1 MTRFSAEQ
9 TSRFVRIEDGGRP
22 FNVHYNDVG
31 DGERVVVML
40 HGSGPGATAW
50 GNFNRNIDAVV
61 DAGFRV
67 LLIDFPGWGQSDPVV
82 CAESRSDFNARVV
95 KALIDQLQIERI
107 TPIGNSMGAHS
118 AVAFALNYPQNLD
131 KLILMGGGTGGISAF
146 VPMPTEGIKRIG
158 ELYREPTLENL
169 NRMMQVFVYDTSDLT
184 EELMKVRLAA
194 LTANPLHNENFV
206 KSSQLFRAHPPR
218 LIHRT
223 ETREAMSQ
231 NQYWQDKVVIVTGGA
246 SGMGRDVCL
255 TLAAR
260 GARVVIGN
268 RSAAAGEA
276 LLAEIRAAGG
286 QALFRSTDV
295 SRAADC
301 EALVALAMDSYG
313 RLDGAFNNAG
323 LQRAFNPIH
332 ATPDADLSE
341 VIDINLKGVLYM
353 MKYEAAAMLRNGGGA
368 IVNNASIFGLKAMP
382 ETAYYVASKHGI
394 VGATRAAALD
404 YATQGIRVN
413 AVCPGP
419 IKTPSY
425 DRVTGGDDHM
435 YDDGVPMHRIGQ
447 PREVTEAVLW
457 LLSDQASYVTGSALS
472 VDGGMVAQ

>member
-1 MTRFSAEQ
+1 
-9 TSRFVRIEDGGRP
+9 
-22 FNVHYNDVG
+22 
-31 DGERVVVML
+31 
-40 HGSGPGATAW
+40 
-50 GNFNRNIDAVV
+50 
-61 DAGFRV
+61 
-67 LLIDFPGWGQSDPVV
+67 
-82 CAESRSDFNARVV
+82 
-95 KALIDQLQIERI
+95 
-107 TPIGNSMGAHS
+107 
-118 AVAFALNYPQNLD
+118 
-131 KLILMGGGTGGISAF
+131 
-146 VPMPTEGIKRIG
+146 
-158 ELYREPTLENL
+158 
-169 NRMMQVFVYDTSDLT
+169 
-184 EELMKVRLAA
+184 
-194 LTANPLHNENFV
+194 
-206 KSSQLFRAHPPR
+206 
-218 LIHRT
+218 
-223 ETREAMSQ
+223 MSQ

-368 IVNNASIFGLKAMP
+368 IVNNASIFGLKA
-382 ETAYYVASKHGI
+382 KIG
-394 VGATRAAALD
+394 RAH
-404 YATQGIRVN
+404 V
-413 AVCPGP
+413 
-419 IKTPSY
+419 
-425 DRVTGGDDHM
+425 
-435 YDDGVPMHRIGQ
+435 
-447 PREVTEAVLW
+447 
-457 LLSDQASYVTGSALS
+457 
-472 VDGGMVAQ
+472 